1 MDNELAVRQEM
12 IAQIRDIMNNAR
24 KNIATHVN
32 NEQLITY
39 WNIGRVIV
47 EHEQDNEKRAE
58 YGKATLKQISR
69 QLTKE
74 FGRGFSVSNL
84 QFMRRFYQTYQIQQ
98 TLSGKLSWS
107 HYCELLIISDPDRR
121 SFYEKECERSGWSVR
136 EMKRQ
141 ISTSLFERLLLSD
154 GKANKEKV
162 YELATKGQELTT
174 PEDIVKD
181 PYVFEFLGIPENKPV
196 LESELEK
203 ALVRQIEDFMLELG
217 RGFMF
222 VGTQQRVTLNNTHY
236 YVDMVF
242 YNKEL
247 HAYVLIE
254 LKTVKLM
261 PEAVGQLNMYLNYYA
276 AEVNEPGDNPPIGII
291 LCTDK
296 DNVSAEYALGG
307 LSNNIFASTYTYVIP
322 EKEKLI
328 AQVEAVLERWEDKK
342 IDEIGKTG
350 HN

>member
-1 MDNELAVRQEM
+1 MDNKMNIQQEM
-12 IAQIRDIMNNAR
+12 ISQIRDIMINAR
-24 KNIATHVN
+24 RNVAVRVN
-32 NEQLITY
+32 NEQLLAY

-47 EHEQDNEKRAE
+47 EHEQDNDKRAE
-58 YGKATLKQISR
+58 YGKSTLKQISK

-98 TLSGKLSWS
+98 TLSAKLSWS

-162 YELATKGQELTT
+162 YELATKGQELAT

-181 PYVFEFLGIPENKPV
+181 PYVFEFLGIPENKLV

-203 ALVRQIEDFMLELG
+203 ALIKQIEDFMLELG

-222 VGTQQRVTLNNTHY
+222 VGTQQRITLNNTHY

-276 AEVNEPGDNPPIGII
+276 AEVNELGDNPPIGII

-296 DNVSAEYALGG
+296 ENVSAEYALGG

-328 AQVEAVLERWEDKK
+328 AQVEAVLEKWGEK
-342 IDEIGKTG
+342 EE
-350 HN
+350 

>member
-1 MDNELAVRQEM
+1 MGNELIIQQEM
-12 IAQIRDIMNNAR
+12 ISQIREIMINAR
-24 KNIATHVN
+24 QNVAIQVN
-32 NEQLITY
+32 NEQLLAY

-47 EHEQDNEKRAE
+47 EHEQASDKRAE
-58 YGKATLKQISR
+58 YGKSTLKQVSK

-98 TLSGKLSWS
+98 TLSAKLSWS

-141 ISTSLFERLLLSD
+141 IATSLFERLLLSD

-162 YELATKGQELTT
+162 YELATKGQELAV

-196 LESELEK
+196 LESDLEK

-328 AQVEAVLERWEDKK
+328 AQVEAVLEKWEDK
-342 IDEIGKTG
+342 EE
-350 HN
+350 

>member
-1 MDNELAVRQEM
+1 MDNKMNIQQEM
-12 IAQIRDIMNNAR
+12 ISQIRDIMINAR
-24 KNIATHVN
+24 RNVAVRVN
-32 NEQLITY
+32 NEQLLAY

-47 EHEQDNEKRAE
+47 EHEQDNDKRAE
-58 YGKATLKQISR
+58 YGKSTLKQISK

-98 TLSGKLSWS
+98 TLSAKLSWS

-162 YELATKGQELTT
+162 YELATKGQELAT

-181 PYVFEFLGIPENKPV
+181 PYVFEFLGIPENKLV

-203 ALVRQIEDFMLELG
+203 ALIKQIEDFMLELG
-217 RGFMF
+217 R
-222 VGTQQRVTLNNTHY
+222 
-236 YVDMVF
+236 
-242 YNKEL
+242 
-247 HAYVLIE
+247 VLC
-254 LKTVKLM
+254 L
-261 PEAVGQLNMYLNYYA
+261 
-276 AEVNEPGDNPPIGII
+276 
-291 LCTDK
+291 
-296 DNVSAEYALGG
+296 
-307 LSNNIFASTYTYVIP
+307 
-322 EKEKLI
+322 
-328 AQVEAVLERWEDKK
+328 
-342 IDEIGKTG
+342 
-350 HN
+350 

>member
-107 HYCELLIISDPDRR
+107 HYCELLIISDPDRH
-121 SFYEKECERSGWSVR
+121 SFYEKECELSGWSVR

-342 IDEIGKTG
+342 IDES
-350 HN
+350 

>member
-1 MDNELAVRQEM
+1 MDNKMNIQQEM
-12 IAQIRDIMNNAR
+12 ISQIRDIMINAR
-24 KNIATHVN
+24 RNVAVRVN
-32 NEQLITY
+32 NEQLLAY

-47 EHEQDNEKRAE
+47 EHEQDNDKRAE
-58 YGKATLKQISR
+58 YGKSTLKQISK

-98 TLSGKLSWS
+98 TLSAKLSWS

-162 YELATKGQELTT
+162 YELATKGQELAT

-181 PYVFEFLGIPENKPV
+181 PYVFEFLGIPENKLV

-203 ALVRQIEDFMLELG
+203 ALIKQIEDFMLELG
-217 RGFMF
+217 RGFI
-222 VGTQQRVTLNNTHY
+222 
-236 YVDMVF
+236 
-242 YNKEL
+242 K
-247 HAYVLIE
+247 
-254 LKTVKLM
+254 
-261 PEAVGQLNMYLNYYA
+261 
-276 AEVNEPGDNPPIGII
+276 
-291 LCTDK
+291 
-296 DNVSAEYALGG
+296 
-307 LSNNIFASTYTYVIP
+307 
-322 EKEKLI
+322 
-328 AQVEAVLERWEDKK
+328 
-342 IDEIGKTG
+342 
-350 HN
+350 